1 MSQSI
6 CLRMMAI
13 NTAPG
18 MQTKT
23 ITHRLSSAL
32 NAKMNMDIR
41 KEIETLASWYI
52 PAVII
57 TGIATSI
64 YTGYFK
70 EVFSSNATN
79 MGSTLS
85 FLSATLTLIR
95 LPDDIVVA
103 VWLYSS
109 VGKEGGR
116 STLWFIFG
124 LVANLFAAIIYIVLR
139 MYEQQAFNNRLKREL
154 GDDSRPEAP

>member
-6 CLRMMAI
+6 CLRMMA

-41 KEIETLASWYI
+41 KEIETLAIWYI
-52 PAVII
+52 PAVIM
-57 TGIATSI
+57 TGIASAL

-70 EVFSSNATN
+70 EVFSSNVN
-79 MGSTLS
+79 KHRVNSKLFNS
-85 FLSATLTLIR
+85 
-95 LPDDIVVA
+95 
-103 VWLYSS
+103 YSH
-109 VGKEGGR
+109 
-116 STLWFIFG
+116 
-124 LVANLFAAIIYIVLR
+124 AN
-139 MYEQQAFNNRLKREL
+139 
-154 GDDSRPEAP
+154 

>member
-1 MSQSI
+1 
-6 CLRMMAI
+6 MMAI

-85 FLSATLTLIR
+85 FS
-95 LPDDIVVA
+95 
-103 VWLYSS
+103 
-109 VGKEGGR
+109 
-116 STLWFIFG
+116 
-124 LVANLFAAIIYIVLR
+124 
-139 MYEQQAFNNRLKREL
+139 
-154 GDDSRPEAP
+154 